1 RALANE
7 TYDDMIESYF
17 PIYGSN
23 IAEQLALAVMDQ
35 LGSDDNVKRL
45 AMADLTLATIDKYDA
60 MYGEEDDDA

>member
-45 AMADLTLATIDKYDA
+45 AMADVTLATIDKYNSVYDENEA
-60 MYGEEDDDA
+60 